1 MMNLLIKRFRSDQ
14 IELLFCLM
22 KQYRKILSGQ
32 GANNGQTNG
41 DGQSMRADGFIILM
55 DGCLNRE
62 RNESQPLYQVDLSS
76 YTASG
81 SDLFCINLIVGWG
94 GERERE
100 RKTLM

>member
-1 MMNLLIKRFRSDQ
+1 MIKRFRSDQ

-62 RNESQPLYQVDLSS
+62 RNESQPLSQVDLSS

-81 SDLFCINLIVGWG
+81 SDLFCINLIGGGGG
-94 GERERE
+94 GE
-100 RKTLM
+100 TV